1 MIDHEIYN
9 TGCIYELKAII
20 NYPTKNHFNCFLF
33 NPKLKETV
41 YDGWFLHGGMRH
53 DGNLVKENSLQ
64 DLYLYHPCILFY
76 QKKLST

>member
-1 MIDHEIYN
+1 MYIWAECY
-9 TGCIYELKAII
+9 Y
-20 NYPTKNHFNCFLF
+20 HFNCFVL

-41 YDGWFLHGGMRH
+41 YDVHDGMRH

-64 DLYLYHPCILFY
+64 DLYLYHPYILFY